1 MAGEEADREITP
13 RWGDRAALVSART
26 GLMRRLGGSAEE
38 GGDDPSFFSSKT
50 RAQLCSLQ
58 AAAARQKAYAR
69 LPKKPPFF
77 PKVAPRSS
85 STVVGLC
92 PKNLPQLLP
101 GVSGP
106 PGHPASRQDPAC
118 SLPPAAP
125 SHGDVSLPFEIIAI
139 SPPQKKTRSLA
150 GICQESLLRCVSA
163 DALSRL

>member
-58 AAAARQKAYAR
+58 AAEARQKAYAR

-92 PKNLPQLLP
+92 PKNLPSCFPGCPALLGILRPGRILPVPCHLQL
-101 GVSGP
+101 
-106 PGHPASRQDPAC
+106 PATGMS
-118 SLPPAAP
+118 
-125 SHGDVSLPFEIIAI
+125 PF
-139 SPPQKKTRSLA
+139 
-150 GICQESLLRCVSA
+150 LLK
-163 DALSRL
+163 